1 MASFS
6 GRWISIMLVAS
17 LAVNVFVLGAFAA
30 HWFAISFRP
39 GDDSRDAV
47 LERLRRAQAHP
58 GIVVGLPSPT
68 SILEV
73 LHEDE
78 REHLMTKWRAANPA
92 LREGFKR
99 LYDARDEVADVL
111 SEPAYKRQDLEAAFA
126 DLRARQMEL
135 ASTSQ
140 GLIIDL
146 ADNLDTDGRNRL
158 AHIMRPPPERRGEK
172 LRPDLERSLEYELQ
186 HRNGRK

>member
-1 MASFS
+1 MSVFS
-6 GRWISIMLVAS
+6 GRWIPILLVVS

-30 HWFAISFRP
+30 HWFSISFRSED
-39 GDDSRDAV
+39 GSRDAM

-73 LHEDE
+73 LNRDE
-78 REHLMTKWRAANPA
+78 RQHLMTKWRQANPK
-92 LREGFKR
+92 LREGFKE
-99 LYDARDEVADVL
+99 LYDARDDVANVL
-111 SEPAYKRQDLEAAFA
+111 SEEDYSRDDLEAAFA
-126 DLRARQMEL
+126 ALRARQMEL

-140 GLIIDL
+140 GLIVDL
-146 ADNLDTDGRNRL
+146 ADQLDEDGRNRV

-172 LRPDLERSLEYELQ
+172 LEPDIGDRLDD
-186 HRNGRK
+186 K

>member
-1 MASFS
+1 MSKFT
-6 GRWISIMLVAS
+6 GRWVPIMLVAS

-39 GDDSRDAV
+39 GDESRDAV

-78 REHLMTKWRAANPA
+78 RTHLMTKWRQANPA

-111 SEPAYKRQDLEAAFA
+111 SEPDYRREDLERAFA

-140 GLIIDL
+140 SLIVDL
-146 ADNLDTDGRNRL
+146 ADNLDADGRDRV
-158 AHIMRPPPERRGEK
+158 ARIMRPPPERRGEK
-172 LRPDLERSLEYELQ
+172 LLPDLKEKEREE
-186 HRNGRK
+186 GK

>member
-1 MASFS
+1 MASS
-6 GRWISIMLVAS
+6 RGRWVPIMLVAS

-30 HWFAISFRP
+30 HWFAISFSL
-39 GDDSRDAV
+39 GGDSRDALV
-47 LERLRRAQAHP
+47 ERLRRSQAHP

-68 SILEV
+68 SILQV

-78 REHLMTKWRAANPA
+78 REHLMTKWRAANPE

-111 SEPAYKRQDLEAAFA
+111 SEPAYKRVDLENAFA

-146 ADNLDTDGRNRL
+146 ADNLDADGRNRL

-172 LRPDLERSLEYELQ
+172 LRPDLESSLKRELS
-186 HRNGRK
+186 HEKSK

>member
-1 MASFS
+1 MSTFTR
-6 GRWISIMLVAS
+6 RWLPSLLVVS

-39 GDDSRDAV
+39 DDYTRDAV
-47 LERLRRAQAHP
+47 VERLKRAQAHP

-78 REHLMTKWRAANPA
+78 RDHLMTKWREANPT

-111 SEPAYKRQDLEAAFA
+111 SEQDYERADLEAAFA

-140 GLIIDL
+140 GLIVDL
-146 ADNLDTDGRNRL
+146 ADNLSEDGRNRV

-172 LRPDLERSLEYELQ
+172 LNVDLEENLE
-186 HRNGRK
+186 KD